1 MNITL
6 FFFSDYKQ
14 YLSKAIANK
23 ENVTVKRTSLGLV
36 GASGTGKTSILN
48 LLLDKPPVLKHCSTP
63 ILRPLKGIWVIAG
76 VHKWR
81 EASPNVLH
89 EVVAGSI
96 SKIAKQDKDE
106 NIGQSNVKGAT
117 SPPPNKKRKL
127 DPINTNQSNIVE
139 ETPISSSPSTKQ
151 NISPNISLDDLP
163 ATKEVLSI
171 LESQNY
177 EELANLHF
185 VDVVDS
191 GGQAPFIDIA
201 PALFPHTSVNLVALK
216 LNEDLDSEIEFV
228 YSLDGKMIG
237 HQKRICTTKQLIA
250 AAFSSKAKIEMPKI
264 EGVEYREFDG
274 PRMMVLGTHYDVYKP
289 KKSSFETLEEKN
301 EQLQDILQD
310 YKGLLI
316 PNGDQ
321 DIIFPLNALS
331 RDEEA
336 QHIAEKIRQLISKY
350 HIKVPIPM
358 YWYLFH
364 IAIEELKS
372 QEKDIIP
379 ISLFHKIGKK
389 HNMEEKEVK
398 SALQYLHDLNVCLY
412 YPNVLPD
419 VVFTSPHY
427 FFEKISDI
435 LAVSMGNNEEL
446 LDMETLDHL
455 KKEGILK
462 KSMLTR
468 LFSSGFDDDLFSVD
482 QFIELMQ
489 HLYII
494 SPLPE
499 TNTYFMPCVLEA
511 DRDLLKKIPHSAE
524 EPLQPLLLYWKN
536 AVPNGLFPSLVT
548 WLMSKGQRRFKM
560 QRSEKHK
567 QYRNNVT
574 FHCPSIA
581 CCVTLF
587 EYPTF
592 IGISSTCDS
601 KFLSRCAEVRDTVLE
616 GISCIVK
623 KFNWTA
629 SVDTPKEAY
638 LCSTCMSECNV
649 TCSYHLSTPDDDRQL
664 ISCSVNGCRAEM
676 TDAHLAWY
684 HNRTAGN
691 TTEGDA

>member
-1 MNITL
+1 MIKYHS
-6 FFFSDYKQ
+6 FFSDYKR
-14 YLSKAIANK
+14 YLSKAVANK

-63 ILRPLKGIWVIAG
+63 VLRPLKGIWVIAG

-106 NIGQSNVKGAT
+106 NVHQSNVKGAT
-117 SPPPNKKRKL
+117 SPPPSKKRKL
-127 DPINTNQSNIVE
+127 DPINANQSGIVE
-139 ETPISSSPSTKQ
+139 ETPISSSPSTKR
-151 NISPNISLDDLP
+151 NVSPNISLDDLP
-163 ATKEVLSI
+163 ATKKVLSI
-171 LESQNY
+171 LESQKY

-201 PALFPHTSVNLVALK
+201 PALFPYTSVNLVALK

-228 YSLDGKMIG
+228 YSLDGKMISSE
-237 HQKRICTTKQLIA
+237 KRRCTTKQLVA
-250 AAFSSKAKIEMPKI
+250 AAFSSKAKFEMPKI
-264 EGVEYREFDG
+264 EGVEYSEFDG
-274 PRMMVLGTHYDVYKP
+274 PKMMVLGTHYDVYEQEKL
-289 KKSSFETLEEKN
+289 SLESLEKKN
-301 EQLQDILQD
+301 EELQHILQD
-310 YKGLLI
+310 YESLYI
-316 PNGDQ
+316 PKNDE

-331 RDEEA
+331 RDKKA
-336 QHIAEKIRQLISKY
+336 QHIAKKIRQLISHCY
-350 HIKVPIPM
+350 IKVQIPV

-372 QEKDIIP
+372 NEDIIP
-379 ISLFHKIGKK
+379 ISFFYKIGEE
-389 HNMEEKEVK
+389 HNMEEEEVK

-427 FFEKISDI
+427 LFEKISDI

-446 LDMETLDHL
+446 LLLDMETREQL
-455 KKEGILK
+455 KKAGILK

-482 QFIELMQ
+482 QFLELMQ
-489 HLYII
+489 HLYIV
-494 SPLPE
+494 SALPE
-499 TNTYFMPCVLEA
+499 ADTYFMPCVLKA
-511 DRDLLKKIPHSAE
+511 DKDPLKKIPHSDE
-524 EPLQPLLLYWKN
+524 EPLLLSWKN

-548 WLMSKGQRRFKM
+548 WFMSKGQRRFKM
-560 QRSEKHK
+560 QRPKKHK

-581 CCVTLF
+581 CYVTLF

-592 IGISSTCDS
+592 IGISSKCNPNS
-601 KFLSRCAEVRDTVLE
+601 LSRCAEVRDTVLE

-629 SVDTPKEAY
+629 SVATPEEAY
-638 LCSTCMSECNV
+638 LCSMSECNL
-649 TCSYHLSTPDDDRQL
+649 TSYHLSTPDDEYRL
-664 ISCSVNGCRAEM
+664 ISCSVNGCTAEM

>member
-1 MNITL
+1 M
-6 FFFSDYKQ
+6 
-14 YLSKAIANK
+14 
-23 ENVTVKRTSLGLV
+23 

-63 ILRPLKGIWVIAG
+63 VLRPLKGIWAIAG

-96 SKIAKQDKDE
+96 SKIAKQDKEE
-106 NIGQSNVKGAT
+106 NICQSNVKGAT
-117 SPPPNKKRKL
+117 SPPPSKKRKL
-127 DPINTNQSNIVE
+127 DPINANQSDIVE
-139 ETPISSSPSTKQ
+139 ETPISSSPSTEQ

-163 ATKEVLSI
+163 ATKKVLSI
-171 LESQNY
+171 LESKKY

-201 PALFPHTSVNLVALK
+201 PALFPYTSVNLVALK
-216 LNEDLDSEIEFV
+216 LNEDLDSEIEFI
-228 YSLDGKMIG
+228 YSIDGKMISSEKG
-237 HQKRICTTKQLIA
+237 RCTTKQLVA

-264 EGVEYREFDG
+264 GVEYRILDG
-274 PRMMVLGTHYDVYKP
+274 PKVMVLGTHYDVYEQE
-289 KKSSFETLEEKN
+289 KSSFEPLEKKN
-301 EQLQDILQD
+301 EQLRHTLQD
-310 YKGLLI
+310 YESLLI
-316 PNGDQ
+316 PNGE

-336 QHIAEKIRQLISKY
+336 QHIAKKIRQLIS
-350 HIKVPIPM
+350 HCRIEVPIPVN
-358 YWYLFH
+358 WYLFH

-372 QEKDIIP
+372 KEKDIIP
-379 ISLFHKIGKK
+379 ISFFYKIGEE
-389 HNMEEKEVK
+389 HNMEEEEVK

-427 FFEKISDI
+427 LFEKISDT

-446 LDMETLDHL
+446 LDMKTREQL

-482 QFIELMQ
+482 QFLELMQ
-489 HLYII
+489 HLYVI

-499 TNTYFMPCVLEA
+499 ADRYFMPCVLKA
-511 DRDLLKKIPHSAE
+511 DKDPLKKIPHSAE
-524 EPLQPLLLYWKN
+524 EPLQPLLLSWKN

-548 WLMSKGQRRFKM
+548 WLMSKGQWRFKM
-560 QRSEKHK
+560 QRPEKHE

-581 CCVTLF
+581 CSVTLF

-592 IGISSTCDS
+592 IGVSSTCDPN
-601 KFLSRCAEVRDTVLE
+601 FLSRCAEVRDTVLE

-629 SVDTPKEAY
+629 SVATPEEAY
-638 LCSTCMSECNV
+638 LCNMLECGL
-649 TCSYHLSTPDDDRQL
+649 TPYHLSTSDDECRL

-684 HNRTAGN
+684 NRTAGN
-691 TTEGDA
+691 TTEEVA

>member
-1 MNITL
+1 M
-6 FFFSDYKQ
+6 
-14 YLSKAIANK
+14 
-23 ENVTVKRTSLGLV
+23 

-63 ILRPLKGIWVIAG
+63 VLRPLKGIWVIAG

-96 SKIAKQDKDE
+96 LMIANQDKDE
-106 NIGQSNVKGAT
+106 NIRQSNVKGAT
-117 SPPPNKKRKL
+117 SPPPSEKRKL
-127 DPINTNQSNIVE
+127 DPINANQSDIVE

-151 NISPNISLDDLP
+151 NVSPNISLDDLP
-163 ATKEVLSI
+163 ATKKVISI
-171 LESQNY
+171 LESQKY

-201 PALFPHTSVNLVALK
+201 PALFPYTSVNLVALK
-216 LNEDLDSEIEFV
+216 LNEDLNSEIEFI
-228 YSLDGKMIG
+228 YSLDGKMISSEKG
-237 HQKRICTTKQLIA
+237 RCTTKQLVA

-274 PRMMVLGTHYDVYKP
+274 PKVMVLGTHYDVYEHE
-289 KKSSFETLEEKN
+289 KSSFESLEEKN
-301 EQLQDILQD
+301 EQLRHTLQD
-310 YKGLLI
+310 YESLLI
-316 PNGDQ
+316 PNREDV
-321 DIIFPLNALS
+321 IFPLNALS
-331 RDEEA
+331 RDKEA
-336 QHIAEKIRQLISKY
+336 QHIAEKIRQLISHCY
-350 HIKVPIPM
+350 IKVQIPV

-379 ISLFHKIGKK
+379 ISFFYKIGEE
-389 HNMEEKEVK
+389 HNMEEEEVK

-412 YPNVLPD
+412 YSNVLPD

-427 FFEKISDI
+427 LFEKISDI

-446 LDMETLDHL
+446 LLLDMKTQKQL

-468 LFSSGFDDDLFSVD
+468 VFSSRFDDDLFSVD
-482 QFIELMQ
+482 QFLELMQ

-494 SPLPE
+494 SPLSPE
-499 TNTYFMPCVLEA
+499 ADTYFMPCVLEA
-511 DRDLLKKIPHSAE
+511 DEDPLKNIPHSAE
-524 EPLQPLLLYWKN
+524 EPLQPLLLSWKN

-548 WLMSKGQRRFKM
+548 WLMSKGQQRFKM
-560 QRSEKHK
+560 QRPEKHE

-581 CCVTLF
+581 CYVTLF

-592 IGISSTCDS
+592 IGVSSTCDPN
-601 KFLSRCAEVRDTVLE
+601 FLSRCAEVRDNVLE
-616 GISCIVK
+616 GISCIVND
-623 KFNWTA
+623 FNWTA
-629 SVDTPKEAY
+629 NVATPEEAY
-638 LCSTCMSECNV
+638 LCSMCMSECNV
-649 TCSYHLSTPDDDRQL
+649 TSSYHLSYSDDECRL
-664 ISCSVNGCRAEM
+664 ISCSMNFCTAVM
-676 TDAHLAWY
+676 TNAHFAWY
-684 HNRTAGN
+684 HNRRAGN
-691 TTEGDA
+691 TTEEHACYIGLKICWASLLKNNIMLIYYS

>member
-1 MNITL
+1 M
-6 FFFSDYKQ
+6 
-14 YLSKAIANK
+14 
-23 ENVTVKRTSLGLV
+23 

-63 ILRPLKGIWVIAG
+63 VLRPLKGIWVIAG

-106 NIGQSNVKGAT
+106 NICQSNVKGAT
-117 SPPPNKKRKL
+117 SPPPSKKRKV
-127 DPINTNQSNIVE
+127 DPINANQSDIVE

-163 ATKEVLSI
+163 ATKKVLSI
-171 LESQNY
+171 LESQKY

-201 PALFPHTSVNLVALK
+201 PALFPYTSVNLVALK
-216 LNEDLDSEIEFV
+216 LNEDLNSEIEFI
-228 YSLDGKMIG
+228 YSLDGKMISS
-237 HQKRICTTKQLIA
+237 QKGRCTTKQLIA
-250 AAFSSKAKIEMPKI
+250 AAFSSKAKIEIPKI

-274 PRMMVLGTHYDVYKP
+274 PKMMVLGTHYDVYEQE
-289 KKSSFETLEEKN
+289 KSSFESLEEKN
-301 EQLQDILQD
+301 EQLRHTLQD
-310 YKGLLI
+310 YKSIVI
-316 PNGDQ
+316 PKNDHSE

-336 QHIAEKIRQLISKY
+336 QHIAKEIRQLISHC
-350 HIKVPIPM
+350 HIEVPIPVN
-358 YWYLFH
+358 WYLFH

-372 QEKDIIP
+372 QERDIIP
-379 ISLFHKIGKK
+379 ISFFYKIGEE

-427 FFEKISDI
+427 LFGKISNI
-435 LAVSMGNNEEL
+435 LAVSMGKNEEL
-446 LDMETLDHL
+446 LLDMKTQEQL
-455 KKEGILK
+455 KNEGALK

-482 QFIELMQ
+482 QFLELMQ

-494 SPLPE
+494 SPLPKAG
-499 TNTYFMPCVLEA
+499 TYFMPCVLEA
-511 DRDLLKKIPHSAE
+511 DKDSLKKISHSAE
-524 EPLQPLLLYWKN
+524 EPLQPLLLSWKN

-560 QRSEKHK
+560 QSPEKHE

-581 CCVTLF
+581 CYVSLF

-592 IGISSTCDS
+592 IGVSSTCDPN
-601 KFLSRCAEVRDTVLE
+601 FLSRCAEVRDTVLK

-629 SVDTPKEAY
+629 SVANPEEAY
-638 LCSTCMSECNV
+638 LCNMSECSL
-649 TCSYHLSTPDDDRQL
+649 TSYHLSTPDDEYRL
-664 ISCSVNGCRAEM
+664 ISCSVNGCTAKM

-691 TTEGDA
+691 MMPKIYM

>member
-1 MNITL
+1 M
-6 FFFSDYKQ
+6 
-14 YLSKAIANK
+14 
-23 ENVTVKRTSLGLV
+23 

-63 ILRPLKGIWVIAG
+63 VLRPLKGIWVIAG

-89 EVVAGSI
+89 EVVAGSV
-96 SKIAKQDKDE
+96 SKIAKPDEDE
-106 NIGQSNVKGAT
+106 NVRQSNVNGAT
-117 SPPPNKKRKL
+117 SSPPSKKRKL
-127 DPINTNQSNIVE
+127 DPINANQSDIVE

-151 NISPNISLDDLP
+151 DVSPNISLDDLP
-163 ATKEVLSI
+163 ATKKVLSI

-177 EELANLHF
+177 EELKDLHF

-201 PALFPHTSVNLVALK
+201 PALFPYTSVNLVALK

-228 YSLDGKMIG
+228 YSFDGKMISSE
-237 HQKRICTTKQLIA
+237 KRICTTKQLVA
-250 AAFSSKAKIEMPKI
+250 AAFSSKAKIEMPKT
-264 EGVEYREFDG
+264 EGVEYGEFDG
-274 PRMMVLGTHYDVYKP
+274 PKMIVLGTHYDVYEP
-289 KKSSFETLEEKN
+289 GKSSFEPLEKKN
-301 EQLQDILQD
+301 EQLWHTLQD
-310 YKGLLI
+310 YKSLI
-316 PNGDQ
+316 IKKKDE

-336 QHIAEKIRQLISKY
+336 QDIAKDIRRIISSCHITFLIP
-350 HIKVPIPM
+350 VN
-358 YWYLFH
+358 WYLFH
-364 IAIEELKS
+364 IAIKEQKS

-379 ISLFHKIGKK
+379 ISFFNRIGKK
-389 HNMEEKEVK
+389 HNMEEEEVK
-398 SALQYLHDLNVCLY
+398 SALQYLHKVNVCLY

-427 FFEKISDI
+427 LFEKISDI

-446 LDMETLDHL
+446 LDMETLDQL

-468 LFSSGFDDDLFSVD
+468 LFSSGFDDLFSVD
-482 QFIELMQ
+482 QFLELMQ

-499 TNTYFMPCVLEA
+499 AGKYFMPCVLKA
-511 DRDLLKKIPHSAE
+511 DEDPLKKIPHSAE
-524 EPLQPLLLYWKN
+524 EPLQPLLLSWKN

-560 QRSEKHK
+560 QRPEKHE

-581 CCVTLF
+581 CYVTLF
-587 EYPTF
+587 EHPTF
-592 IGISSTCDS
+592 IGISSTCDPN
-601 KFLSRCAEVRDTVLE
+601 FLSRCAEVRDTVLE

-629 SVDTPKEAY
+629 SVATPEEAY
-638 LCSTCMSECNV
+638 FCSMCMSECNI
-649 TCSYHLSTPDDDRQL
+649 TCSYHLSYSDDERRL
-664 ISCSVNGCRAEM
+664 ISCSVNGCTAVM

-691 TTEGDA
+691 TTEGHACYRIKNMLGFIVKK

>member
-6 FFFSDYKQ
+6 FFFFSDYKP

-63 ILRPLKGIWVIAG
+63 VLRPLKGIWVMAG

-106 NIGQSNVKGAT
+106 NIRQSNVKGAT
-117 SPPPNKKRKL
+117 SPPPSKKRKL
-127 DPINTNQSNIVE
+127 DPINANQSDIVE

-163 ATKEVLSI
+163 ATKKVLSI

-177 EELANLHF
+177 EELKDLHF

-201 PALFPHTSVNLVALK
+201 PALFPYTSVNLVALK

-228 YSLDGKMIG
+228 HSLDGKMISSE
-237 HQKRICTTKQLIA
+237 KRICTTKQLIA
-250 AAFSSKAKIEMPKI
+250 AAFFSKAKIEMPKI
-264 EGVEYREFDG
+264 GVEYGEFDG
-274 PRMMVLGTHYDVYKP
+274 PKMMVLGTHYDVYEQER
-289 KKSSFETLEEKN
+289 SSFESLEKKN
-301 EQLQDILQD
+301 EQLRHTLQD
-310 YKGLLI
+310 YESLLI
-316 PNGDQ
+316 PNGE
-321 DIIFPLNALS
+321 DIIFPLNGLS
-331 RDEEA
+331 RGEEA
-336 QHIAEKIRQLISKY
+336 QHIAKKIRQLISHC
-350 HIKVPIPM
+350 HIEVPIPVN
-358 YWYLFH
+358 WYLFH

-372 QEKDIIP
+372 KEKDIIP
-379 ISLFHKIGKK
+379 ISFFYKIGEE
-389 HNMEEKEVK
+389 HNMEEEEVK
-398 SALQYLHDLNVCLY
+398 SALEYLHDLNVCLY

-427 FFEKISDI
+427 LFEKISNI

-446 LDMETLDHL
+446 LLDMKTQEQL

-462 KSMLTR
+462 KSILTR
-468 LFSSGFDDDLFSVD
+468 PFSSGFDDDLFSVD
-482 QFIELMQ
+482 QFLELMQ

-499 TNTYFMPCVLEA
+499 ADRYFMPCVLKA
-511 DRDLLKKIPHSAE
+511 DKDPLKKIPHSAE
-524 EPLQPLLLYWKN
+524 EPLQPLLLSWKN

-560 QRSEKHK
+560 QIPEKHK

-581 CCVTLF
+581 CYVTLF

-592 IGISSTCDS
+592 IGVSSTCDPN
-601 KFLSRCAEVRDTVLE
+601 FLSRCAEVRDTVLE

-629 SVDTPKEAY
+629 NVATPEEAY
-638 LCSTCMSECNV
+638 LCNMSECSL
-649 TCSYHLSTPDDDRQL
+649 TSYHLITSDDECHL
-664 ISCSVNGCRAEM
+664 ISCSVNGCTAEM

-684 HNRTAGN
+684 HNRTAGI
-691 TTEGDA
+691 